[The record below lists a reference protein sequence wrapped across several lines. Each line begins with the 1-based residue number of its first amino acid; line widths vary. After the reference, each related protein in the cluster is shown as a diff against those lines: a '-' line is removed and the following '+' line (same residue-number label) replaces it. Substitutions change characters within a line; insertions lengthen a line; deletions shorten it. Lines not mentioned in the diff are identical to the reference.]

1 MGDLLGGGGTES
13 KVTSSL
19 SWNQKQAEKKLGSYL
34 TPKVGTGLPK
44 YSGILSAEL
53 PEEYQ
58 TTQNYLQD
66 VISGKYSSSDYLE
79 PYFKS
84 NIQDPLMKTWKE
96 TILPEIGGTAG
107 KGGFFYGS
115 GREEL
120 ERRSAEDLLTELGK
134 ERSSLYFQTEQ
145 AERDRQQGA
154 AGLSLNAA
162 MGETAVEQGIL
173 TREQEEWMRTQPE
186 YNHLLSMILGYLGG
200 DYTTVTQ
207 ESEGPGLI
215 NSAITGFATGF
226 GSSLGD
232 VEPHGEL
239 IWFGDGFGYKLS
251 NGFIYRI

>member
-1 MGDLLGGGGTES
+1 MGEIFGGGGTES

-19 SWNQKQAEKKLGSYL
+19 TETQKKAEKKLGSYL
-34 TPKVGTGLPK
+34 MPKIGTGLPG
-44 YSGILSAEL
+44 YAGTLSANL

-58 TTQNYLQD
+58 TTENYLQD
-66 VISGKYSSSDYLE
+66 VISGKYASSDYLE

-120 ERRSAEDLLTELGK
+120 ERQSAEDLLSELGK
-134 ERSSLYFQTEQ
+134 QRSSLYFQTEQ

-154 AGLSLNAA
+154 AGLSLSAA
-162 MGETAVEQGIL
+162 MGETAVEQGAL

-186 YNHLLSMILGYLGG
+186 YNHLLSMMLGYLGG
-200 DYTTVTQ
+200 GYTTVTQ
-207 ESEGPGLI
+207 EQESPGFL
-215 NSAITGFATGF
+215 NSLLTGVAGGFASGYGSTF
-226 GSSLGD
+226 G
-232 VEPHGEL
+232 
-239 IWFGDGFGYKLS
+239 
-251 NGFIYRI
+251 